1 MFIRN
6 VRILLMDGPDLER
19 GFLRTAA
26 GKITAVGP
34 MSEAPVPDAGER
46 VIEGEGLSAL
56 PGFVDI
62 HTHLGVKENSLRQE
76 GNDVNEKTDPC
87 TPHLRGIDAVFHED
101 FPFFEARTDGVSTVV
116 TGPGSANPIG
126 GQLAAIKTTGAP
138 VDAMLLRA
146 PVAMKMALGE
156 NPNSEI
162 ARRGKQPATRMA
174 AAGLIR
180 EWLYKTRR
188 YIEDLE
194 AGKQPAFDMKCEAL
208 IPVLKRELPV
218 HIHCH
223 RADDICT
230 AIRLSKEFDLDAVL
244 IHCTEGYLIADEIR
258 EAGYPVVVGPI
269 LMTRSKPEV
278 QNLRIEAAGKLAAA
292 GVPVAICSDHG
303 VLPIKFFSMSVG
315 LAVRGGMEH
324 RRALE
329 AITLTAAKIARI
341 DDRVGSLT
349 PGKDA
354 DILLCEGDP
363 LSVYMR
369 PKQLYIDGEPTLP
382 DGWTL

>member
-156 NPNSEI
+156 NPKKSYGG
-162 ARRGKQPATRMA
+162 RGKQPATRMA

-194 AGKQPAFDMKCEAL
+194 AGRQPAFDMKCEAL

-230 AIRLSKEFDLDAVL
+230 AIRLSKEFDLDTVL
-244 IHCTEGYLIADEIR
+244 IHCTEGYKVTDQIL
-258 EAGYPVVVGPI
+258 EAGYPAVIGPI
-269 LMTRSKPEV
+269 VFDRSKPE
-278 QNLRIEAAGKLAAA
+278 LRDMRLFGAGRVDAA
-292 GVPVAICSDHG
+292 GVPMAICTDHP
-303 VLPIKFFSMSVG
+303 VIPIQYLPLTAG
-315 LAVRGGMEH
+315 LAVRGGMDYRH
-324 RRALE
+324 ALE
-329 AITLTAAKIARI
+329 AITLRAAKIARI
-341 DDRVGSLT
+341 DGRVGSLT

-354 DILLCEGDP
+354 DLVLCEGDP
-363 LSVYMR
+363 FEVYMQ
-369 PKQLYIDGEPTLP
+369 PKQVYISGEPVIR
-382 DGWTL
+382 